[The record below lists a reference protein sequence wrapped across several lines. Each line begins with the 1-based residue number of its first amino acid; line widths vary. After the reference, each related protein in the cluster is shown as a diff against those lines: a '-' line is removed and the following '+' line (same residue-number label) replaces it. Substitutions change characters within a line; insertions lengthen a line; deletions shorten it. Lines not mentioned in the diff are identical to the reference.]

1 MINKKYFFLIIVL
14 FAHAKAFTYDVNIV
28 LTMEFSGNTIE
39 DLTNSDNWKIA
50 LQPILNAKGSK
61 TSVTNFLFTSLGLEM
76 LRKVVY
82 SFKKE
87 KIPKDLL
94 VKILQQNK
102 SLQNQLN
109 RLEEKTIKNEKQK
122 ICITS
127 K

>member
-1 MINKKYFFLIIVL
+1 MIVFL
-14 FAHAKAFTYDVNIV
+14 FAHAKGFAYDVNIG
-28 LTMEFSGNTIE
+28 LTVEFSGNIK
-39 DLTNSDNWKIA
+39 DLTNSDNWKLA